1 MQPEELTRQYLEQAK
16 VMQLATSLSDQSW
29 ACTVHYYSDADL
41 NLYWISTKEREHSKH
56 IAQNPNVAAAVLV
69 HLNTPEERY
78 IIGISVQG
86 KAELIG
92 EQLPGDLGQNYIQKT
107 GRDPSLLS
115 DIASG
120 KNPHKFYRLTP
131 SKIVLFDSKYFR
143 DNPRQEVVLG

>member
-1 MQPEELTRQYLEQAK
+1 
-16 VMQLATSLSDQSW
+16 MQLATSFNDQPW
-29 ACTVHYYSDADL
+29 ACTVHYYSDTDL

-69 HLNTPEERY
+69 HLNTSEERY

-86 KAELIG
+86 KAELVD
-92 EQLPGDLGQNYIQKT
+92 EQLPRDLGQNYIQKT

-131 SKIVLFDSKYFR
+131 SKIVLFDTKNFR
-143 DNPRQEVVLG
+143 GNPRQEWVL